1 MCVFVCVCVCV
12 CVFVYVC
19 VCVCVYAC
27 RLLFKV
33 DHKNRDPLKLA
44 QELSA
49 SGMQV
54 FHGLFR
60 SLVGLLQQ
68 HTNRSPYFW

>member
-1 MCVFVCVCVCV
+1 MCASVYVFVCVCVFMCVFACDCV
-12 CVFVYVC
+12 CV
-19 VCVCVYAC
+19 C

-49 SGMQV
+49 SGMLVSMV
-54 FHGLFR
+54 FFA
-60 SLVGLLQQ
+60 
-68 HTNRSPYFW
+68 P

>member
-1 MCVFVCVCVCV
+1 MCVFVCVCVCA
-12 CVFVYVC
+12 CVFVCVCACMCLFVC
-19 VCVCVYAC
+19 VCVCMCVCAYVC

-49 SGMQV
+49 SGMLVSMV
-54 FHGLFR
+54 FFA
-60 SLVGLLQQ
+60 
-68 HTNRSPYFW
+68 P